1 VTPNENIP
9 HMLKDHG
16 LWEANDGNHVMVSNP
31 RVMISTVAPMT
42 RANGHVQETQS
53 ANEKLD
59 PKHGEA
65 TH

>member
-1 VTPNENIP
+1 
-9 HMLKDHG
+9 MLKDHG